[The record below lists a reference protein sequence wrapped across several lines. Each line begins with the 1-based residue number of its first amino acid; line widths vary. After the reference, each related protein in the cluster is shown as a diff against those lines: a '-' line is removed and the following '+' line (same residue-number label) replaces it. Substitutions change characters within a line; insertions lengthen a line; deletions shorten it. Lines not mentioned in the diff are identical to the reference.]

1 VIIEQLNNAFI
12 EKGNRF
18 MEAPFYKYFRELER
32 GLGRALT
39 KAEIKKLIEE
49 TPVTVNTEVKVAS
62 AVILSDM
69 MFVLRQMER
78 GKAVRDTKYALA
90 IGLLGRFKSPEKI
103 AEAVYRGVRD
113 GLRGQ
118 GVFFEYVS
126 SNRKVI
132 SQLSISLNRDMR
144 TIIDHI
150 KTNMSQNILLAYDKL
165 KDTDMSKEDI
175 QANLEARFEDN
186 KGRVKRIVETESH
199 AINERVKLFANR
211 DKKYK
216 VWNTQGDDKVRDTPF
231 HSIVDGQ
238 RVELTE
244 AFGVAGIRAQYCGDY
259 SLPIEER
266 INCRCYLT
274 FE

>member
-1 VIIEQLNNAFI
+1 MIERLNNAFI
-12 EKGNRF
+12 EFGNKY
-18 MEAPFYKYFRELER
+18 MEAPFYRYFRELER

-49 TPVTVNTEVKVAS
+49 TPVVVHTEVKVAS
-62 AVILSDM
+62 ALILSDM
-69 MFVLRQMER
+69 MFVLRQMEQR
-78 GKAVRDTKYALA
+78 KAVRDTKYALA
-90 IGLLGRFKSPEKI
+90 IGLLGRFKSPEKLV
-103 AEAVYRGVRD
+103 EAIYRGVRD

-118 GVFFEYVS
+118 GAFFEYIS
-126 SNRKVI
+126 NNRKVI
-132 SQLSISLNRDMR
+132 STMSISLNRDMK

-150 KTNMSQNILLAYDKL
+150 KSNMSQNILEAYDKL
-165 KDTDMSKEDI
+165 KDMDMSKEDI
-175 QANLEARFEDN
+175 KANLEERFENN

-231 HSIVDGQ
+231 HSMVDGQ

-244 AFGVAGIRAQYCGDY
+244 AFGVGGIRAQYCGDY

-266 INCRCYLT
+266 ANCRCYLT
-274 FE
+274 YE